1 MSNERRTPFEFQSIL
16 LKPSGEGYL
25 PIEMKLLVTDLDVYE
40 HIDKPYLTGIM
51 AFQDTAN
58 IMNGSNIRSGDMVTI
73 KIRDT
78 KGKIFVDKVFRVDKI
93 MSATRMEQNQNSE
106 SVVLHIVENHWYE
119 SNLRN
124 VNKSYSGKPSK
135 ILTAISS
142 DHLLNKTIES
152 SDTDTQSLKVIV
164 PNLTPIEAMCWLKNR
179 TTTATGYPFYL
190 FSSVRNDKL
199 HFRDLSD
206 MITKEP
212 WNSSSPHSYAAS
224 NQGLGD
230 VAMRRTIKSY
240 EHKNTG
246 NLLTLI
252 DKGLV
257 GGNHQYLNPT
267 SNKMEVVKFDIH
279 EHVIKLL
286 ETDNIS
292 KKRAFYSEDL
302 KVGDKSFNKMTSR
315 VTTQVTSTSS
325 ISGVTDEDSGEV
337 TYPLTSYGEA
347 KSSADY
353 KRDVISRTVLG
364 LMQLSPMSVTVNGL
378 DFANTLDNTIGSVMR
393 IAFLLTNFTQSTR
406 ETFDGKK
413 SGDYLVYSAKHSFK
427 TEGYDVSL
435 TCMKLSNGGFE
446 EKRNDPQ

>member
-16 LKPSGEGYL
+16 LKPSAEGYL

-78 KGKIFVDKVFRVDKI
+78 KGKIFVDKVFRIDKI

-124 VNKSYSGKPSK
+124 VNKSYSGKPSR
-135 ILTAISS
+135 ILTTISS
-142 DHLLNKTIES
+142 DHLDNKTIES
-152 SDTDTQSLKVIV
+152 SNTDIQSLKVIV

-179 TTTATGYPFYL
+179 TTTAKGYPFYL

-279 EHVIKLL
+279 KDVIKLL

-302 KVGDKSFNKMTSR
+302 KVGDKPFNKMTSR

-325 ISGVTDEDSGEV
+325 ISDKGK
-337 TYPLTSYGEA
+337 TSYSEA
-347 KSSADY
+347 NSSAEY

-364 LMQLSPMSVTVNGL
+364 LMQLSPMTVTVNGL
-378 DFANTLDNTIGSVMR
+378 DFANRLDNTIGSVMR
-393 IAFLLTNFTQSTR
+393 IAFLLTNFTQSTK